1 MELTT
6 IPDKGLGI
14 DLIDMAAR
22 AAGAFFGPKGEA
34 PPGAPGP
41 PGAGP
46 GAPSVPGGG
55 TQVSPTIQTRISPQ
69 ISPVMTQMQA
79 SPGAAVQ
86 AAPTMYPGGPQTA
99 TVPMGVPGM
108 PLPPMGPPQTVPQY
122 GYSPQ
127 PAGPGIPWGTPGA
140 MQTGEQRINWTVIA
154 IAGAVAIGAVAVF
167 GKGRRRKRRD

>member
-1 MELTT
+1 MELATT
-6 IPDKGLGI
+6 SNQGLGI

-22 AAGAFFGPKGEA
+22 AAGAFLAPSGEA

-41 PGAGP
+41 PGVGP
-46 GAPSVPGGG
+46 GTPGGG

-154 IAGAVAIGAVAVF
+154 IAGAAAIAAMTVF
-167 GKGRRRKRRD
+167 GGRRRKRRD

>member
-1 MELTT
+1 MELAT
-6 IPDKGLGI
+6 DQGLGI

-22 AAGAFFGPKGEA
+22 AAGAFLGPKGEA
-34 PPGAPGP
+34 PMGPPSPPGTAPGT
-41 PGAGP
+41 
-46 GAPSVPGGG
+46 PSAG

-69 ISPVMTQMQA
+69 ISPVMTQVQS

-108 PLPPMGPPQTVPQY
+108 PPPPMGPPQTVPQY

-127 PAGPGIPWGTPGA
+127 PTGPGIPWGTPTA
-140 MQTGEQRINWTVIA
+140 MQTGEQRVNWTVIA
-154 IAGAVAIGAVAVF
+154 IAGAAAIAAMTIF
-167 GKGRRRKRRD
+167 GGGRRRKRRD